1 MNFNH
6 SSTIS
11 STTNFI
17 SEYSIAPNDETCG
30 DSSYNCTFS
39 RPSRHDIRMM
49 AGLKIFAFIL
59 MRVWCKGRKEIKQLK
74 QSIEDL
80 KDICMRS
87 ENQMRVYSALMRVEQ
102 SRNSEL
108 TAQLKRTLNNL
119 KRKTA
124 SYEITAIKLS
134 NLKANKVLLEHE
146 LKNRYEEYEAL
157 HEVLSQTKTELFR
170 SMMEQRNLQM
180 ELCKSQRSVQ
190 SLEIEKNGL
199 IMQICN
205 LKKEHRSIEEQLN
218 VNDNKLIEVKDSVE
232 ECQPK
237 LIDTQKNYIFND
249 FTNPRIVSEELPNLY
264 VTEGQNSA
272 VSQPLRRLAMYWARF
287 LKYPKYTL
295 RCVHVLT
302 WYLLPAMPPPSTKF
316 T

>member
-11 STTNFI
+11 STTNFR

-87 ENQMRVYSALMRVEQ
+87 ENQMRVYSTLMRVEQ

-146 LKNRYEEYEAL
+146 LKNRYEEYEVL

-170 SMMEQRNLQM
+170 SMMEQRSLQM
-180 ELCKSQRSVQ
+180 ELCKSQRCVQ

-237 LIDTQKNYIFND
+237 LIDTQNFRQIAKFICYRK
-249 FTNPRIVSEELPNLY
+249 TKQCKKP
-264 VTEGQNSA
+264 
-272 VSQPLRRLAMYWARF
+272 
-287 LKYPKYTL
+287 
-295 RCVHVLT
+295 VLT
-302 WYLLPAMPPPSTKF
+302 TFSFVLGTFPEISKIYLTLCSCFNLVSIARHAATFDKIHIKVNLID
-316 T
+316 